1 MILLNSHL
9 NSLQSE
15 FHEHSTINI
24 SIEEVD
30 KLILSMAR
38 RNEAVLA
45 SKGYRTKY

>member
-9 NSLQSE
+9 NSLQNE
-15 FHEHSTINI
+15 FHEHSTNI

-38 RNEAVLA
+38 RIEAVLA